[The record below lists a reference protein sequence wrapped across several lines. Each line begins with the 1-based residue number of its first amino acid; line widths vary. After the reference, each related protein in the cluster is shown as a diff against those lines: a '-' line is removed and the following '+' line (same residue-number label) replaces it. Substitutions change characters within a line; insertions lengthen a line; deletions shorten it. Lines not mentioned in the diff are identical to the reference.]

1 MNRSSVVLAC
11 LLFGTSGY
19 AQEPLSAIEWLN
31 ETSTVTVSP
40 LQDRTMSEPP
50 ITSGVSTPTIQVTT
64 LDSPR
69 PDAVGLLPGRA
80 TGLPPSL
87 WVNSATD
94 VLQQQFSHLSPEPL
108 PAIQALY
115 YTLLLAE
122 AAPPLDLAADTGFL
136 SSRLTALRQFGAV
149 EPALALVEAAGPL
162 PGDLFD
168 QWFDLALLSGQESRP
183 CAALTRQPHLSS
195 SLAARVFCSA
205 REGDW
210 QRAAL
215 IYDSAVALNAIDEV
229 DQTLLALFLDPDLI
243 EAIDPPDVPKPLSP
257 LQFRLFEAM
266 GMPLPT
272 QNLHRAFAH
281 ADLRGTAGW
290 KAELEAAERLART
303 GALPA
308 TQLFGLYTTRKPAA
322 SGGIWDRVAAIQAL
336 DAALQAQD
344 TAAMAEALPKAWDAM
359 RSRRLEVPF
368 ADLFAPRLVTL
379 ELTGETERLAF
390 RIALL
395 SDGYETSAKA
405 RDAQDRDHRFLI
417 DLARGQPQ
425 LSDARSP
432 MEQAIAAGF
441 AAAELPTAQK
451 SRLDRGQ
458 LGEAILTAAM
468 QLDRPSDS
476 GREDIPGA
484 IATLRAVGLEET
496 ARRAALQLLLL
507 GTDQ

>member
-1 MNRSSVVLAC
+1 MKRSSVVLAA
-11 LLFGTSGY
+11 LLCGASIS

-31 ETSTVTVSP
+31 AASTATVSP

-69 PDAVGLLPGRA
+69 PDAVGLLPSRS
-80 TGLPPSL
+80 TGLPSSL
-87 WVNSATD
+87 WLNSTAD
-94 VLQQQFSHLSPEPL
+94 VLEDHFSHLSPEPL

-122 AAPPLDLAADTGFL
+122 ADPPIDTGAGERFL
-136 SSRLTALRQFGAV
+136 SARLMALRQFGAV

-162 PGDLFD
+162 PGNLFD
-168 QWFDLALLSGQESRP
+168 HWFDLALLSGQENRP
-183 CAALTRQPHLSS
+183 CTALSRRPHLTS

-205 REGDW
+205 RAGDW
-210 QRAAL
+210 EKAAL
-215 IYDSAVALNAIDEV
+215 IYDSAVALDAMNEV

-243 EAIDPPDVPKPLSP
+243 EAIEPPDVPKPLSP

-272 QNLHRAFAH
+272 QSLHRSFAH

-322 SGGIWDRVAAIQAL
+322 SGGVWDRVAAIQAL
-336 DAALQAQD
+336 DEALQARD
-344 TAAMAEALPKAWDAM
+344 PAAVAESLPKAWAAM
-359 RSRRLEVPF
+359 QSRRLEVPF
-368 ADLFAPRLVTL
+368 ADLFAPRLGALTL
-379 ELTGETERLAF
+379 PGESERLAL
-390 RIALL
+390 RITLL
-395 SDGYETSAKA
+395 SNSYETAATA
-405 RDAQDRDHRFLI
+405 RDGQDREARFLI
-417 DLARGQPQ
+417 DLAAGQPQ
-425 LSDARSP
+425 LLDARSAL
-432 MEQAIAAGF
+432 EQAIAAGF
-441 AAAELPTAQK
+441 AASEPPAAQK
-451 SRLDRGQ
+451 SQLDRGQ
-458 LGEAILTAAM
+458 LGEAILVAAT
-468 QLDRPSDS
+468 QLDRPSGS

-507 GTDQ
+507 EAKP